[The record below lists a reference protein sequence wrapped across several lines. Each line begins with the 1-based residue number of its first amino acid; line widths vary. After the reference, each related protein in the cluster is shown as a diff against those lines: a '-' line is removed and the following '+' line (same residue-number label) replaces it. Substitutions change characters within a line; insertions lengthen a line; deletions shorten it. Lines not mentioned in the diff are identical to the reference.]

1 MKNYNEVAK
10 CILERRDAYVAKQK
24 KIRKAVIN
32 SVVPIVCSCVV
43 LIAGIGV
50 LKTSK
55 ASNPDESTEEHHFA
69 VPTPNTDSEIVIDTL
84 DKLNFYAVKRAI
96 AEENEDS
103 NASVSTLSSRQY
115 NLFSVLSS
123 SNSIDI
129 DPNSAFTITMC
140 SYFTANLSN
149 ENGFLAKKFGGTG
162 AVEVVITHNNFNN
175 MITFKKGQSYYSCL
189 QTSSTEKAM
198 MFSSDRYVDG
208 FKLVENY
215 DQENFA
221 FTVYFE
227 GDSVVGINTG
237 KSKSNISEY
246 KSDAD
251 AISMVDS
258 FCIVSHK
265 KQSFTAKQ
273 LENMFSS
280 NPAFVDDGIVLK
292 DGTILFGDSRIT
304 DNKVVF
310 VTGSFRT
317 AITNDNIKKVKAIY
331 NEKYGYCIKLDLVS
345 YDGLPESKNMKLYIN
360 DIATRDLVV
369 QNEGT
374 AFYIVNLNNK
384 ARTSDVFYELTS
396 VNVSDRIGR
405 ILGVGDFAKEMP
417 KKIDLDT
424 YTVVSESVDQYFD
437 KYTYDLNYSKTINQ
451 NTPDG
456 VITFDGVTFS
466 LPIKVSELIEKG
478 FVITNDYFDYENMSG
493 EIELTSPSGF
503 DVVAYARGLS
513 GDKKDL
519 GECSVTR
526 VNFDCFENWNDALKG
541 ISSAYLDF
549 ELFGKINKHS
559 TLDEI
564 ITELGEPNRIV
575 LTTNRY
581 DKDCTIE
588 LVYDV
593 LTASSEYA
601 TMYFYVKPI
610 SESNT
615 APDFLVYCS
624 FSTEK

>member
-55 ASNPDESTEEHHFA
+55 TSNPDESTEEHHFA
-69 VPTPNTDSEIVIDTL
+69 VPTPSTDSEIVIDTL

-103 NASVSTLSSRQY
+103 SASVSTLSSRQY

-129 DPNSAFTITMC
+129 DPDSAFTITMC

-149 ENGFLAKKFGGTG
+149 ENGFLAKKLGGTG

-280 NPAFVDDGIVLK
+280 NSAFVDDGIVLK

-519 GECSVTR
+519 GVCSVTR